1 MVVNSDPLYQL
12 SYRGTRFQN
21 QCPEIRIPPSA
32 IAARRWRRVIAKPF
46 CQCQN
51 FVNMPL
57 NGEARAM
64 AKGKGLEA
72 GAGIEPALRD
82 LQSRALPLCYPA
94 ERARNR
100 VASARQI

>member
-1 MVVNSDPLYQL
+1 MVVNSHPLYQL
-12 SYRGTRFQN
+12 SYRGTRLRN
-21 QCPEIRIPPSA
+21 QCPDFQIPPSA
-32 IAARRWRRVIAKPF
+32 MTAKRWRRVIAKPF

-94 ERARNR
+94 ERGRDRA
-100 VASARQI
+100 ASAKQI

>member
-1 MVVNSDPLYQL
+1 MVVNSHPLYQL

-21 QCPEIRIPPSA
+21 QCPEFQIPPSA
-32 IAARRWRRVIAKPF
+32 IAAKRWRRVIAKPI

-57 NGEARAM
+57 SREAGAM

-82 LQSRALPLCYPA
+82 LQS
-94 ERARNR
+94 
-100 VASARQI
+100 